1 VEELGRSR
9 IVFVCCANCLGAEL
23 LLMVDGQGIK
33 WNGVLV
39 CREVCG
45 KWGAL
50 GAHKEVM
57 AGWYILLSSNDTA
70 THVRDI

>member
-1 VEELGRSR
+1 
-9 IVFVCCANCLGAEL
+9 
-23 LLMVDGQGIK
+23 MVDGQGIK

-45 KWGAL
+45 KWGAP